1 MIRLPSPAEWVAVIR
16 DKFSKSM
23 RIAKQF
29 RLPTAWVA
37 VTRRMISKAMRLDT
51 RYLLL
56 AGSVVVVLCAALLM
70 TSTPVTGAQEIT
82 RTWEGTWSND
92 KSSSS
97 GPLRCVATE
106 VESGQWNGTF
116 TGIFK
121 EEPFTYQVTFQS
133 QQEHRGSF
141 GLSGKAMLRDNA
153 YEWSGSMWGKT
164 LSGTYGSTDGSQGE
178 FILTE
183 K

>member
-1 MIRLPSPAEWVAVIR
+1 
-16 DKFSKSM
+16 
-23 RIAKQF
+23 
-29 RLPTAWVA
+29 
-37 VTRRMISKAMRLDT
+37 MISKAMRLDT

-56 AGSVVVVLCAALLM
+56 AGSVVVVLCAALLV
-70 TSTPVTGAQEIT
+70 TSSPVTGAQEIT
-82 RTWEGTWSND
+82 RTWEGTWSNK

-97 GPLRCVATE
+97 GPLKCVATE

-121 EEPFTYQVTFQS
+121 GEPFTYQVTFQS
-133 QQEHRGSF
+133 NQERRGSF
-141 GLSGKAMLRDNA
+141 GLSGKAMLRDNE
-153 YEWSGSMWGKT
+153 YEWSGTMWGKT
-164 LSGTYGSTDGSQGE
+164 LSGAYASTDGSQGE